1 MQNDLL
7 YLMGPNDEFS
17 DEDVVQDKPFE
28 NKNFHK
34 FNKVTKPFDLI
45 LDSNEGFYSSRIGV
59 NLFSADK
66 SEYSIVFEIFWEN
79 SRVNQ
84 VSVTATSSVEV
95 TSKVSTNIF
104 KNNTRT
110 IVHLSKFNDAAPN
123 YLMFDTVVRFNGSY
137 GNKLPIWVVV
147 YGSKGYH
154 NDVPVSAWD
163 FLYRHTN
170 NGIFF
175 NIPIQVSHATS
186 AQNPVTKHIFDDSIA
201 ALAAN
206 NFLKST
212 FYAEDS
218 SVVDFT
224 HLSSYKNNKVD
235 GIFTLR
241 IANSELTTTGLNKNN
256 FIIFVSF
263 NQNDSFIM
271 LFAVHRGL
279 LSVKTN
285 DKERQLLHCLLS

>member
-1 MQNDLL
+1 M
-7 YLMGPNDEFS
+7 
-17 DEDVVQDKPFE
+17 
-28 NKNFHK
+28 
-34 FNKVTKPFDLI
+34 
-45 LDSNEGFYSSRIGV
+45 
-59 NLFSADK
+59 
-66 SEYSIVFEIFWEN
+66 FWEN
-79 SRVNQ
+79 SKVNQ

-123 YLMFDTVVRFNGSY
+123 YLMFDIVVKFNGSY

-154 NDVPVSAWD
+154 NDVPVSVWD

-175 NIPIQVSHATS
+175 NIPIEVSDATS

-224 HLSSYKNNKVD
+224 HSSSYKNNKVD

-256 FIIFVSF
+256 FTISVSF

-271 LFAVHRGL
+271 LFVVQRRL

>member
-1 MQNDLL
+1 M
-7 YLMGPNDEFS
+7 Y
-17 DEDVVQDKPFE
+17 
-28 NKNFHK
+28 
-34 FNKVTKPFDLI
+34 
-45 LDSNEGFYSSRIGV
+45 
-59 NLFSADK
+59 SADK
-66 SEYSIVFEIFWEN
+66 SEYSIVFEMFWEN
-79 SRVNQ
+79 SKVNQ

-123 YLMFDTVVRFNGSY
+123 YLMFDTVVKFNGSY

-154 NDVPVSAWD
+154 NDVPVSVWD
-163 FLYRHTN
+163 FLSRHTN

-175 NIPIQVSHATS
+175 NIPIEVSDATS
-186 AQNPVTKHIFDDSIA
+186 AQIPVTKHIFDDSIA

-224 HLSSYKNNKVD
+224 HFSSYKNNKVD
-235 GIFTLR
+235 GIFTLG

-256 FIIFVSF
+256 FTISVSF
-263 NQNDSFIM
+263 NQNDCFIM
-271 LFAVHRGL
+271 LFVVHRGL

>member
-1 MQNDLL
+1 
-7 YLMGPNDEFS
+7 
-17 DEDVVQDKPFE
+17 
-28 NKNFHK
+28 
-34 FNKVTKPFDLI
+34 
-45 LDSNEGFYSSRIGV
+45 
-59 NLFSADK
+59 
-66 SEYSIVFEIFWEN
+66 
-79 SRVNQ
+79 
-84 VSVTATSSVEV
+84 
-95 TSKVSTNIF
+95 
-104 KNNTRT
+104 
-110 IVHLSKFNDAAPN
+110 
-123 YLMFDTVVRFNGSY
+123 MFDTVVKFNGSY

-154 NDVPVSAWD
+154 NDVPVSVWD

-175 NIPIQVSHATS
+175 NIPIEASDATS

-224 HLSSYKNNKVD
+224 HFSSYKNNKVD
-235 GIFTLR
+235 GIFTLG

-256 FIIFVSF
+256 FTISVSF
-263 NQNDSFIM
+263 NQNDCFIM
-271 LFAVHRGL
+271 LFVVHRGL

>member
-1 MQNDLL
+1 M
-7 YLMGPNDEFS
+7 
-17 DEDVVQDKPFE
+17 
-28 NKNFHK
+28 
-34 FNKVTKPFDLI
+34 
-45 LDSNEGFYSSRIGV
+45 
-59 NLFSADK
+59 
-66 SEYSIVFEIFWEN
+66 FWEN
-79 SRVNQ
+79 SKVNQ

-123 YLMFDTVVRFNGSY
+123 YLMFDTVVKFNGSY

-154 NDVPVSAWD
+154 NDVPVSVWD

-175 NIPIQVSHATS
+175 NIPIEASDATS

-224 HLSSYKNNKVD
+224 HFSSYKNNKVD
-235 GIFTLR
+235 GIFTLG

-256 FIIFVSF
+256 FTISVS
-263 NQNDSFIM
+263 
-271 LFAVHRGL
+271 
-279 LSVKTN
+279 
-285 DKERQLLHCLLS
+285 

>member
-1 MQNDLL
+1 M
-7 YLMGPNDEFS
+7 
-17 DEDVVQDKPFE
+17 
-28 NKNFHK
+28 
-34 FNKVTKPFDLI
+34 
-45 LDSNEGFYSSRIGV
+45 
-59 NLFSADK
+59 
-66 SEYSIVFEIFWEN
+66 FWEN
-79 SRVNQ
+79 SKVNQ

-123 YLMFDTVVRFNGSY
+123 YLIFDTVVKFNGSY

-154 NDVPVSAWD
+154 NDVPVSVWD

-175 NIPIQVSHATS
+175 NIPIEVSDATS

-218 SVVDFT
+218 SVVT
-224 HLSSYKNNKVD
+224 
-235 GIFTLR
+235 
-241 IANSELTTTGLNKNN
+241 
-256 FIIFVSF
+256 
-263 NQNDSFIM
+263 
-271 LFAVHRGL
+271 
-279 LSVKTN
+279 KTI
-285 DKERQLLHCLLS
+285 K

>member
-1 MQNDLL
+1 M
-7 YLMGPNDEFS
+7 
-17 DEDVVQDKPFE
+17 
-28 NKNFHK
+28 
-34 FNKVTKPFDLI
+34 
-45 LDSNEGFYSSRIGV
+45 
-59 NLFSADK
+59 
-66 SEYSIVFEIFWEN
+66 FWEN
-79 SRVNQ
+79 SKVNQ

-123 YLMFDTVVRFNGSY
+123 YLMFDTVVKFNGSY

-154 NDVPVSAWD
+154 NDVPVSVWD
-163 FLYRHTN
+163 FLSRHTN

-175 NIPIQVSHATS
+175 NIPIEVSDATS

-218 SVVDFT
+218 SVVDFI
-224 HLSSYKNNKVD
+224 HFSSYKNNKVD
-235 GIFTLR
+235 GIFTLG

-256 FIIFVSF
+256 FTISVS
-263 NQNDSFIM
+263 
-271 LFAVHRGL
+271 
-279 LSVKTN
+279 
-285 DKERQLLHCLLS
+285 